1 MFDRRTC
8 RLRSFA
14 GCEEGAAMIEYALL
28 IGAIGLALSGAVS
41 AVGGELQHTL
51 AEILALLRQAS
62 SSFP

>member
-1 MFDRRTC
+1 
-8 RLRSFA
+8 
-14 GCEEGAAMIEYALL
+14 MIEYALL

-51 AEILALLRQAS
+51 AELLALLRQAS